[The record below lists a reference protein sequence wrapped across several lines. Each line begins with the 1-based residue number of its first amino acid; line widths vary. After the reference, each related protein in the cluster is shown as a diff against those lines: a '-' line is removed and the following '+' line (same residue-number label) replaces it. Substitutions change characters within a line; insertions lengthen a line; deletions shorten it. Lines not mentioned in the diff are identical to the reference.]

1 MILFVRLARKTF
13 VISFFQFALLYAC
26 YSASDICLWYPS
38 CCLHREDA
46 DVTLSM
52 KTTFHH
58 QAGVGI
64 DDGGGV
70 GVEAGDL

>member
-1 MILFVRLARKTF
+1 MILFVNVKTGQNDF
-13 VISFFQFALLYAC
+13 LSRYAC
-26 YSASDICLWYPS
+26 YLASDI
-38 CCLHREDA
+38 

-64 DDGGGV
+64 DDGRGV

>member
-1 MILFVRLARKTF
+1 MILFVNVKTGQNDF
-13 VISFFQFALLYAC
+13 LSLYAC

-58 QAGVGI
+58 QAGVGV
-64 DDGGGV
+64 V